1 MSDRSQSVDNF
12 FTALEQIGFG
22 VCNEVLVDG
31 DRSTEVNRLRSQRL
45 SKDKLLLFRIREDVR
60 HVCRMEEKRMEEIT
74 GEPKKINDEC
84 VAAVFIWEQRI
95 GIVPDLKYPASR
107 WVRYFQ
113 VDVNSPCL
121 ICMEKKEKLTMC
133 SNCASII
140 CLDCDT
146 KIGTDVC
153 PVCTRQLS
161 SFR

>member
-1 MSDRSQSVDNF
+1 MSDRSQSMDNF
-12 FTALEQIGFG
+12 FTALEQIGFS
-22 VCNEVLVDG
+22 VCNEVLVGG
-31 DRSTEVNRLRSQRL
+31 DVSTEVRRLLSRRL
-45 SKDKLLLFRIREDVR
+45 PKDRLLLFRIRGDVR
-60 HVCRMEEKRMEEIT
+60 KLCREEEKRMEVIT
-74 GEPKKINDEC
+74 GEPKKINDGC
-84 VAAVFIWEQRI
+84 VTAVFIWEQRV

-107 WVRYFQ
+107 WIRYFQ

-153 PVCTRQLS
+153 PICTRQLS